1 MILETDHD
9 YHMRRARAELDLAY
23 RSECRAA
30 MESHLRLSS
39 LHMQRL
45 GGADSAGRPAG
56 LQLLSPAA
64 ATVFPLR
71 PPESPIETREI
82 ETVSG

>member
-9 YHMRRARAELDLAY
+9 YHMRRALAELGLAY

-39 LHMQRL
+39 LHMRQLR
-45 GGADSAGRPAG
+45 APASAVRPAG
-56 LQLLSPAA
+56 LQSFLRNLSA
-64 ATVFPLR
+64 VFALR
-71 PPESPIETREI
+71 PSGRKIEAREN
-82 ETVSG
+82 EAVSG

>member
-1 MILETDHD
+1 MSDETEHD
-9 YHMRRARAELDLAY
+9 FHVRRARAELDLAY

-45 GGADSAGRPAG
+45 GSGELAARPARLQSSVRTRGADFSIGPRQGNNGA
-56 LQLLSPAA
+56 
-64 ATVFPLR
+64 
-71 PPESPIETREI
+71 REG
-82 ETVSG
+82 EAVSG